1 MSVLA
6 EMNSRKAQLQQQ
18 RLQLVAERER
28 SALAALRD
36 KKVRSRFDEAE
47 TKIVEI
53 DREIQLIDSA
63 RSAAEDEQ
71 READIAASVAR
82 MKQHADAAVELK
94 RGQVAA
100 FSQLERAIDEATTA
114 LGVVVQLG
122 AAVWD
127 HTVRAAQE
135 AHRGTLPANFV
146 DTVVNVAHG
155 DHALGPLLSALNRLV
170 RAHPRLPSCVTVS
183 GFVDHPGAP
192 GMTDTGSQEMHK
204 LRASL
209 ATWCSETAHV
219 EAREEREQHTAE
231 RVAEARAARVER
243 EERKRR
249 EAETLSAAHQQF
261 AKGAV

>member
-6 EMNSRKAQLQQQ
+6 EMNSRKALLQQQ

-36 KKVRSRFDEAE
+36 KKARSRFDEAE

-53 DREIQLIDSA
+53 DREIQLIESA

-100 FSQLERAIDEATTA
+100 FSQLERAIEEATTA

-146 DTVVNVAHG
+146 DGAVNLAHG

-170 RAHPRLPSCVTVS
+170 RAHPRLPNCVQVS

-192 GMTDTGSQEMHK
+192 GITDTSGQELNK

-209 ATWCSETAHV
+209 ATWCSEAAHE
-219 EAREEREQHTAE
+219 EAREAQEQRTTERI
-231 RVAEARAARVER
+231 AEAREARAVR
-243 EERKRR
+243 DERKKR
-249 EAETLSAAHQQF
+249 EAETLSAVHQQF